1 MSGCERDAVPL
12 LIPPPAS
19 AASRISCGDKIEEM
33 ASKYVGYAIS
43 NGDYGIGK
51 HEDVSSHDSSTM
63 RRGCRG

>member
-1 MSGCERDAVPL
+1 MLCRCSYHRPHL
-12 LIPPPAS
+12 LPAAS
-19 AASRISCGDKIEEM
+19 AVVTKIEEM

-43 NGDYGIGK
+43 NGDDGIGK